1 MKTNKVITTLAMM
14 AALGGSSLTTV
25 SAFADTTPDAD
36 TNALTTDSST
46 DSSTTTDSSTK
57 ASTTDSS
64 TATTDATTDTS
75 PAADV
80 KETPAADVKT
90 PATPATPATR
100 TPVPFS
106 VAAGQ
111 GWLSPP
117 MPSPRARPPVGR
129 FRLLLPP
136 ARLALPVPWQSR
148 QLARPEG
155 WSPGSARPRWAT
167 AALPPVPSE
176 SVPPAQAALPTF

>member
-25 SAFADTTPDAD
+25 SAFAETTPDAD
-36 TNALTTDSST
+36 TNALTTDSSSTTDSSTAAST

-64 TATTDATTDTS
+64 TATTDTTTDATTDTS

-90 PATPATPATR
+90 PATPATPQELPQAGDNTTAFAMGMAT
-100 TPVPFS
+100 FAALIS
-106 VAAGQ
+106 VAMVSMKKKMGF
-111 GWLSPP
+111 SK
-117 MPSPRARPPVGR
+117 
-129 FRLLLPP
+129 
-136 ARLALPVPWQSR
+136 
-148 QLARPEG
+148 
-155 WSPGSARPRWAT
+155 
-167 AALPPVPSE
+167 
-176 SVPPAQAALPTF
+176 

>member
-25 SAFADTTPDAD
+25 SAFAETTPDAD
-36 TNALTTDSST
+36 TNALTTDSSSTTDSSTAAST

-80 KETPAADVKT
+80 KEAPADVKT
-90 PATPATPATR
+90 PATPATPQELPQAGDNTTAFAMGMAT
-100 TPVPFS
+100 FAALIS
-106 VAAGQ
+106 VAMVSMKKKMGF
-111 GWLSPP
+111 SK
-117 MPSPRARPPVGR
+117 
-129 FRLLLPP
+129 
-136 ARLALPVPWQSR
+136 
-148 QLARPEG
+148 
-155 WSPGSARPRWAT
+155 
-167 AALPPVPSE
+167 
-176 SVPPAQAALPTF
+176 

>member
-36 TNALTTDSST
+36 TNALTTDSSSTTDSST

-80 KETPAADVKT
+80 KETPAADVKEAPADVKT
-90 PATPATPATR
+90 PATPQELPQAGDNTTAFAMGMATFAALI
-100 TPVPFS
+100 S
-106 VAAGQ
+106 VAMVSMKKKMGF
-111 GWLSPP
+111 SK
-117 MPSPRARPPVGR
+117 
-129 FRLLLPP
+129 
-136 ARLALPVPWQSR
+136 
-148 QLARPEG
+148 
-155 WSPGSARPRWAT
+155 
-167 AALPPVPSE
+167 
-176 SVPPAQAALPTF
+176 

>member
-25 SAFADTTPDAD
+25 SAFAETTPDAD
-36 TNALTTDSST
+36 TNALTTDSSSTTDSSTAAST

-80 KETPAADVKT
+80 KETPADVKEAPADVKT
-90 PATPATPATR
+90 PATPATPQELPQAGDNTTAFAMGMAT
-100 TPVPFS
+100 FAALIS
-106 VAAGQ
+106 VAMVSMKKKMGF
-111 GWLSPP
+111 SK
-117 MPSPRARPPVGR
+117 
-129 FRLLLPP
+129 
-136 ARLALPVPWQSR
+136 
-148 QLARPEG
+148 
-155 WSPGSARPRWAT
+155 
-167 AALPPVPSE
+167 
-176 SVPPAQAALPTF
+176 

>member
-36 TNALTTDSST
+36 TNALTTDSSSTTDSST

-64 TATTDATTDTS
+64 TATTDTS

-80 KETPAADVKT
+80 KETPAADVKEAPADVKT
-90 PATPATPATR
+90 PATPATPQELPQAGDNTTAFAMGMAT
-100 TPVPFS
+100 FAALIS
-106 VAAGQ
+106 VAMVSMKKKMGF
-111 GWLSPP
+111 SK
-117 MPSPRARPPVGR
+117 
-129 FRLLLPP
+129 
-136 ARLALPVPWQSR
+136 
-148 QLARPEG
+148 
-155 WSPGSARPRWAT
+155 
-167 AALPPVPSE
+167 
-176 SVPPAQAALPTF
+176 

>member
-36 TNALTTDSST
+36 TNALTTDSSSTTDSSTAAST

-80 KETPAADVKT
+80 KETPAADVKET
-90 PATPATPATR
+90 ATPATPQELPQAGDNTTAFAMGMAT
-100 TPVPFS
+100 FAALIS
-106 VAAGQ
+106 VAMVSMKKKMGF
-111 GWLSPP
+111 SK
-117 MPSPRARPPVGR
+117 
-129 FRLLLPP
+129 
-136 ARLALPVPWQSR
+136 
-148 QLARPEG
+148 
-155 WSPGSARPRWAT
+155 
-167 AALPPVPSE
+167 
-176 SVPPAQAALPTF
+176 

>member
-36 TNALTTDSST
+36 TNALTTDSSSTTDSSTAAST

-64 TATTDATTDTS
+64 TATTDTS
-75 PAADV
+75 PAADVKETPAADV

-90 PATPATPATR
+90 PATPATPQELPQAGDNTTAFAMGMAT
-100 TPVPFS
+100 FAALIS
-106 VAAGQ
+106 VAMVSMKKKMGF
-111 GWLSPP
+111 SK
-117 MPSPRARPPVGR
+117 
-129 FRLLLPP
+129 
-136 ARLALPVPWQSR
+136 
-148 QLARPEG
+148 
-155 WSPGSARPRWAT
+155 
-167 AALPPVPSE
+167 
-176 SVPPAQAALPTF
+176 

>member
-36 TNALTTDSST
+36 TNALTTDSSSTTDSSTAASTAAST

-64 TATTDATTDTS
+64 TATTDTS

-80 KETPAADVKT
+80 KETPAADVKEAPADVKT
-90 PATPATPATR
+90 PATPATPQELPQAGDNTTAFAMGMAT
-100 TPVPFS
+100 FAALIS
-106 VAAGQ
+106 VAMVSMKKKMGF
-111 GWLSPP
+111 SK
-117 MPSPRARPPVGR
+117 
-129 FRLLLPP
+129 
-136 ARLALPVPWQSR
+136 
-148 QLARPEG
+148 
-155 WSPGSARPRWAT
+155 
-167 AALPPVPSE
+167 
-176 SVPPAQAALPTF
+176 

>member
-36 TNALTTDSST
+36 TNALTTDSSSTTDSSTAAST

-64 TATTDATTDTS
+64 TATTDTS

-80 KETPAADVKT
+80 KETPAADVKEAPADVKT
-90 PATPATPATR
+90 PATPATPQELPQAGDNTTAFAMGMAT
-100 TPVPFS
+100 FAALIS
-106 VAAGQ
+106 VAMVSMKKKMGF
-111 GWLSPP
+111 SK
-117 MPSPRARPPVGR
+117 
-129 FRLLLPP
+129 
-136 ARLALPVPWQSR
+136 
-148 QLARPEG
+148 
-155 WSPGSARPRWAT
+155 
-167 AALPPVPSE
+167 
-176 SVPPAQAALPTF
+176 

>member
-36 TNALTTDSST
+36 TNALTTDSSSTT
-46 DSSTTTDSSTK
+46 DSSTAASTDSSTK

-90 PATPATPATR
+90 PATPATPATPQELPQAGDN
-100 TPVPFS
+100 TTAFAMGMATFAALIS
-106 VAAGQ
+106 VAMVSMKKKMGF
-111 GWLSPP
+111 SK
-117 MPSPRARPPVGR
+117 
-129 FRLLLPP
+129 
-136 ARLALPVPWQSR
+136 
-148 QLARPEG
+148 
-155 WSPGSARPRWAT
+155 
-167 AALPPVPSE
+167 
-176 SVPPAQAALPTF
+176 

>member
-25 SAFADTTPDAD
+25 SAFAETTPDAD
-36 TNALTTDSST
+36 TNALTTDSSSTTDSSTAAST

-80 KETPAADVKT
+80 KETPAADVKEAPADVKT
-90 PATPATPATR
+90 PATPATPQELPQAGDNTTAFAMGMAT
-100 TPVPFS
+100 FAALIS
-106 VAAGQ
+106 VAMVSMKKKMGF
-111 GWLSPP
+111 SK
-117 MPSPRARPPVGR
+117 
-129 FRLLLPP
+129 
-136 ARLALPVPWQSR
+136 
-148 QLARPEG
+148 
-155 WSPGSARPRWAT
+155 
-167 AALPPVPSE
+167 
-176 SVPPAQAALPTF
+176 

>member
-36 TNALTTDSST
+36 TNALTTDSSSTTDSST

-80 KETPAADVKT
+80 KETPAADVKET
-90 PATPATPATR
+90 PAPATPATPATPQELPQAGDN
-100 TPVPFS
+100 TTAFAMGMATFAALIS
-106 VAAGQ
+106 VAMVSMKKKMGF
-111 GWLSPP
+111 SK
-117 MPSPRARPPVGR
+117 
-129 FRLLLPP
+129 
-136 ARLALPVPWQSR
+136 
-148 QLARPEG
+148 
-155 WSPGSARPRWAT
+155 
-167 AALPPVPSE
+167 
-176 SVPPAQAALPTF
+176 

>member
-36 TNALTTDSST
+36 TNALTTDSSSTTDSSTAAST

-64 TATTDATTDTS
+64 TATTDTS

-80 KETPAADVKT
+80 KETPAADVKEAPADVKT
-90 PATPATPATR
+90 PATPATPATPQELPQAGDN
-100 TPVPFS
+100 TTAFAMGMATFAALIS
-106 VAAGQ
+106 VAMVSMKKKMGF
-111 GWLSPP
+111 SK
-117 MPSPRARPPVGR
+117 
-129 FRLLLPP
+129 
-136 ARLALPVPWQSR
+136 
-148 QLARPEG
+148 
-155 WSPGSARPRWAT
+155 
-167 AALPPVPSE
+167 
-176 SVPPAQAALPTF
+176 

>member
-36 TNALTTDSST
+36 TNALTTDSSSTTDSST

-90 PATPATPATR
+90 PATPATPQELPQAGDNTTAFAMGMAT
-100 TPVPFS
+100 FAALIS
-106 VAAGQ
+106 VAMVSMKKKMGF
-111 GWLSPP
+111 SK
-117 MPSPRARPPVGR
+117 
-129 FRLLLPP
+129 
-136 ARLALPVPWQSR
+136 
-148 QLARPEG
+148 
-155 WSPGSARPRWAT
+155 
-167 AALPPVPSE
+167 
-176 SVPPAQAALPTF
+176 

>member
-36 TNALTTDSST
+36 TNALTTDSSSTTDSSTAAST

-64 TATTDATTDTS
+64 TATTDTS

-80 KETPAADVKT
+80 KETPAADVKEAPADVKT
-90 PATPATPATR
+90 PATPATPQELPQAGDNTTAFAIGMAT
-100 TPVPFS
+100 FAALIS
-106 VAAGQ
+106 VAMVSMKKKMGF
-111 GWLSPP
+111 SK
-117 MPSPRARPPVGR
+117 
-129 FRLLLPP
+129 
-136 ARLALPVPWQSR
+136 
-148 QLARPEG
+148 
-155 WSPGSARPRWAT
+155 
-167 AALPPVPSE
+167 
-176 SVPPAQAALPTF
+176 

>member
-36 TNALTTDSST
+36 TNALTTDSSSTTDSSTAAST

-64 TATTDATTDTS
+64 TATTDTS

-80 KETPAADVKT
+80 KETPAADVKEAPADVKT
-90 PATPATPATR
+90 PATPATPATPEELPQAGDN
-100 TPVPFS
+100 TTAFAMGMATFAALIS
-106 VAAGQ
+106 VAMVSMKKKMGF
-111 GWLSPP
+111 SK
-117 MPSPRARPPVGR
+117 
-129 FRLLLPP
+129 
-136 ARLALPVPWQSR
+136 
-148 QLARPEG
+148 
-155 WSPGSARPRWAT
+155 
-167 AALPPVPSE
+167 
-176 SVPPAQAALPTF
+176 

>member
-36 TNALTTDSST
+36 TNALTTDSSSTTDSSTAAST
-46 DSSTTTDSSTK
+46 DSSTT

-80 KETPAADVKT
+80 KETPAADVKEAPADVKT
-90 PATPATPATR
+90 PATPATPATPQELPQAGDN
-100 TPVPFS
+100 TTAFAMGMATFAALIS
-106 VAAGQ
+106 VAMVSMKKKMGF
-111 GWLSPP
+111 SK
-117 MPSPRARPPVGR
+117 
-129 FRLLLPP
+129 
-136 ARLALPVPWQSR
+136 
-148 QLARPEG
+148 
-155 WSPGSARPRWAT
+155 
-167 AALPPVPSE
+167 
-176 SVPPAQAALPTF
+176 

>member
-25 SAFADTTPDAD
+25 SAFAETTPDAD
-36 TNALTTDSST
+36 TNALTTDSSSTTDSSTAAST

-64 TATTDATTDTS
+64 TATTDTS

-90 PATPATPATR
+90 PATPATPQELPQAGDNTTAFAMGMAT
-100 TPVPFS
+100 FAALIS
-106 VAAGQ
+106 VAMVSMKKKMGF
-111 GWLSPP
+111 SK
-117 MPSPRARPPVGR
+117 
-129 FRLLLPP
+129 
-136 ARLALPVPWQSR
+136 
-148 QLARPEG
+148 
-155 WSPGSARPRWAT
+155 
-167 AALPPVPSE
+167 
-176 SVPPAQAALPTF
+176 

>member
-36 TNALTTDSST
+36 TNALTTDSSSTTDSST

-80 KETPAADVKT
+80 KETPAADVKETPAADVKT
-90 PATPATPATR
+90 PATPATPQELPQAGDNTTAFAMGMAT
-100 TPVPFS
+100 FAALIS
-106 VAAGQ
+106 VAMVSMKKKMGF
-111 GWLSPP
+111 SK
-117 MPSPRARPPVGR
+117 
-129 FRLLLPP
+129 
-136 ARLALPVPWQSR
+136 
-148 QLARPEG
+148 
-155 WSPGSARPRWAT
+155 
-167 AALPPVPSE
+167 
-176 SVPPAQAALPTF
+176 

>member
-36 TNALTTDSST
+36 TNALTTDSSSTTDSSTAAST

-80 KETPAADVKT
+80 KETPAADVKETPAADVKT
-90 PATPATPATR
+90 PATPATPQELPQAGDNTTAFAMGMAT
-100 TPVPFS
+100 FAALIS
-106 VAAGQ
+106 VAMVSMKKKMGF
-111 GWLSPP
+111 SK
-117 MPSPRARPPVGR
+117 
-129 FRLLLPP
+129 
-136 ARLALPVPWQSR
+136 
-148 QLARPEG
+148 
-155 WSPGSARPRWAT
+155 
-167 AALPPVPSE
+167 
-176 SVPPAQAALPTF
+176 

>member
-36 TNALTTDSST
+36 TNALTTDSSSTTDSSTAAST

-64 TATTDATTDTS
+64 TATTDTS

-80 KETPAADVKT
+80 KEAPADVKT
-90 PATPATPATR
+90 PATPATPQELPQAGDNTTAFAMGMAT
-100 TPVPFS
+100 FAALIS
-106 VAAGQ
+106 VAMVSMKKKMGF
-111 GWLSPP
+111 SK
-117 MPSPRARPPVGR
+117 
-129 FRLLLPP
+129 
-136 ARLALPVPWQSR
+136 
-148 QLARPEG
+148 
-155 WSPGSARPRWAT
+155 
-167 AALPPVPSE
+167 
-176 SVPPAQAALPTF
+176 

>member
-36 TNALTTDSST
+36 TNALTTDSSSTTDSSTAAST

-64 TATTDATTDTS
+64 TATTDTS

-80 KETPAADVKT
+80 KETPAADVKEAPADVKT
-90 PATPATPATR
+90 PATPQELPQAGDNTTAFAMGMATFAALI
-100 TPVPFS
+100 S
-106 VAAGQ
+106 VAMVSMKKKMGF
-111 GWLSPP
+111 SK
-117 MPSPRARPPVGR
+117 
-129 FRLLLPP
+129 
-136 ARLALPVPWQSR
+136 
-148 QLARPEG
+148 
-155 WSPGSARPRWAT
+155 
-167 AALPPVPSE
+167 
-176 SVPPAQAALPTF
+176 

>member
-36 TNALTTDSST
+36 TNALTTDSSSTTDSSTAAST
-46 DSSTTTDSSTK
+46 DSSTT

-80 KETPAADVKT
+80 KETPAADVKEAPADVKT
-90 PATPATPATR
+90 PATPATPQELPQAGDNTTAFAMGMAT
-100 TPVPFS
+100 FAALIS
-106 VAAGQ
+106 VAMVSMKKKMGF
-111 GWLSPP
+111 SK
-117 MPSPRARPPVGR
+117 
-129 FRLLLPP
+129 
-136 ARLALPVPWQSR
+136 
-148 QLARPEG
+148 
-155 WSPGSARPRWAT
+155 
-167 AALPPVPSE
+167 
-176 SVPPAQAALPTF
+176 

>member
-25 SAFADTTPDAD
+25 SAFAETTPDAD
-36 TNALTTDSST
+36 TNALTTDSSSTTDSSTAAST

-64 TATTDATTDTS
+64 TATTDATTDASTDTS

-90 PATPATPATR
+90 PATPATPQELPQAGDNTTAFAMGMAT
-100 TPVPFS
+100 FAALIS
-106 VAAGQ
+106 VAMVSMKKKMGF
-111 GWLSPP
+111 SK
-117 MPSPRARPPVGR
+117 
-129 FRLLLPP
+129 
-136 ARLALPVPWQSR
+136 
-148 QLARPEG
+148 
-155 WSPGSARPRWAT
+155 
-167 AALPPVPSE
+167 
-176 SVPPAQAALPTF
+176 

>member
-36 TNALTTDSST
+36 TNALTTDSSSTTDSSTAAST

-80 KETPAADVKT
+80 KETPAADVKEAPADVKT
-90 PATPATPATR
+90 PATPATPQELPQAGDNTTAFAMGMAT
-100 TPVPFS
+100 FAALIS
-106 VAAGQ
+106 VAMVSMKKKMGF
-111 GWLSPP
+111 SK
-117 MPSPRARPPVGR
+117 
-129 FRLLLPP
+129 
-136 ARLALPVPWQSR
+136 
-148 QLARPEG
+148 
-155 WSPGSARPRWAT
+155 
-167 AALPPVPSE
+167 
-176 SVPPAQAALPTF
+176 